1 MEVQILACL
10 PRIAISFI
18 ELSLI
23 KKGLLNYNT
32 ITLIM
37 NDNLTIKKRCNQQ

>member
-10 PRIAISFI
+10 PSIAISFI
-18 ELSLI
+18 DTISLSLI

-37 NDNLTIKKRCNQQ
+37 NDNLTIKK